1 MTVLNNDGL
10 VGRVTRSDR
19 YTSTVLLLVDQESVV
34 GGRLGSSMEVG
45 FLRGR
50 GQVGDRAR
58 LDLHLVDASADVS
71 KGDAVVTWGS
81 KNGIPYVAGI
91 PVGRVTAVHSTPRQ
105 QSTQAV
111 IDPYVDF
118 TTLDLVGVVV
128 PKHAK
133 SDRAVIRADGSV
145 RPGGR
150 SR

>member
-1 MTVLNNDGL
+1 
-10 VGRVTRSDR
+10 
-19 YTSTVLLLVDQESVV
+19 
-34 GGRLGSSMEVG
+34 MEVG
-45 FLRGR
+45 FVRGR

-58 LDLHLVDASADVS
+58 LDLDLVDASADVS
-71 KGDAVVTWGS
+71 KGDALVTWGS
-81 KNGIPYVAGI
+81 KNGTPYVAGI
-91 PVGRVTAVHSTPRQ
+91 PIGRVTAVHNTPRQ

-111 IDPYVDF
+111 IDPYADF

-128 PKHAK
+128 HKHVK